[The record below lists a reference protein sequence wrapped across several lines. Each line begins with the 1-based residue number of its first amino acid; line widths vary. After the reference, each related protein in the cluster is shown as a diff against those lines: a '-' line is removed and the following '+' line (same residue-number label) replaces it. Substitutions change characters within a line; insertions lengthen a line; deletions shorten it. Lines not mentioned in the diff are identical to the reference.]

1 VVIAPILYEKFQR
14 YTSAGRPIH
23 YNPAEL
29 IHAENE
35 QLPSEN
41 HKLINAVCDT
51 EELP

>member
-1 VVIAPILYEKFQR
+1 MFIAPTLHKKFQR

-23 YNPAEL
+23 SNLAEL

-35 QLPSEN
+35 QLPSEI